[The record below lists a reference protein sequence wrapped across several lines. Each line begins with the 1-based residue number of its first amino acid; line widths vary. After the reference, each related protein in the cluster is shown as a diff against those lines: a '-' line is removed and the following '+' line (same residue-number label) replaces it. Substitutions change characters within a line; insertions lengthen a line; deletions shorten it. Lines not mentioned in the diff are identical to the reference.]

1 MKKELQLRGRDV
13 VGKRVLILGEVSSG
27 KTALL
32 AGLLKELMGIL
43 DKGEIT
49 VIDFAPRRVGEIGG
63 KMSKYMDSINGVKYL
78 SPKIVCTP
86 RLSGHSREEVLRYAE
101 LNRERMEPLLSGF
114 IERAT
119 KVLILNDVTLYLHTG
134 RLEEILNCMNLAETF
149 LATAYYGSRLAE
161 DHGAGIS
168 IREKKLVKKLV
179 FYMDRTITVGKV
191 S

>member
-1 MKKELQLRGRDV
+1 MKKELQLRGRDI

-27 KTALL
+27 KTVLL

-49 VIDFAPRRVGEIGG
+49 VIDFAPRQVGEIGG
-63 KMSKYMDSINGVKYL
+63 KMSVYMDSINGVKYL
-78 SPKIVCTP
+78 SPKMVCTP
-86 RLSGHSREEVLRYAE
+86 RLSGRSSQEVLRYAE

-119 KVLILNDVTLYLHTG
+119 KVLILNDVTLYLHAG
-134 RLEEILNCMNLAETF
+134 RLEKILNCMELTETF

-161 DHGAGIS
+161 NHGSGIS
-168 IREKKLVKKLV
+168 VREKRLVEKLVS
-179 FYMDRTITVGKV
+179 YMDQTITVGKI